1 MDCPR
6 PRTALLVDDSAI
18 VRERL
23 VQLIE
28 RIPNLA
34 VVGVCEDADCAMDD
48 LVRCSPDL
56 LLLDIRLGSGA
67 GMRVLRYTVRHHPA
81 IRIIVLTD
89 QVDDQTRRIC
99 LSRGAHHFVD
109 KSKDF
114 DTLPELLGALVRQ
127 GFSI

>member
-1 MDCPR
+1 MDWPR

-23 VQLIE
+23 VQLME

-34 VVGVCEDADCAMDD
+34 VVGVCEDADCAIGN
-48 LVRCSPDL
+48 LVTLSPDL
-56 LLLDIRLGSGA
+56 LLLDIRLGGGG
-67 GMRVLRYTVRHHPA
+67 GMKVLSHTARHHPG
-81 IRIIVLTD
+81 IRIIVFTD

-99 LSRGAHHFVD
+99 LTRGAHHFVD

-114 DTLPELLGALVRQ
+114 DILPDLLGELVRQ